1 MNRLLFL
8 LPVLLI
14 ACGTQPKTAD
24 GALQAADKPTAAE
37 PIAEKPADTEPVTE
51 KQTEPEPAGNKQAE
65 AAIAAVAGE
74 SQNSGKREEE
84 VYEEVFSEVK
94 AFIENLNKIIQSK
107 SYSRWRDALSE
118 EFRRE
123 ISSPK
128 FLTTVSQSP
137 PLKSRGI
144 VLKKPEDYFYIVVV
158 PSRANSHVDRI
169 EIIDENR
176 VKAFYNNGDRE
187 LRLYELERRG
197 TSWTI
202 IQ

>member
-8 LPVLLI
+8 LPVLFI
-14 ACGTQPKTAD
+14 TCGTQPETAN
-24 GALQAADKPTAAE
+24 GALQTAEEELAEEELAAERPVEEELAADK
-37 PIAEKPADTEPVTE
+37 
-51 KQTEPEPAGNKQAE
+51 QAE
-65 AAIAAVAGE
+65 TEITLLAAGA
-74 SQNSGKREEE
+74 QNSGVSEEDA
-84 VYEEVFSEVK
+84 YEEVFHEVK
-94 AFIENLNKIIQSK
+94 SFIESLNLIIQSRN
-107 SYSRWRDALSE
+107 YSKWRDALSE
-118 EFRRE
+118 ELRRE

-158 PSRANSHVDRI
+158 PSRANSQVDRI
-169 EIIDENR
+169 EIINNNR
-176 VKAFYNNGDRE
+176 VKAYYYREDRY

-197 TSWTI
+197 NSWTI